1 MLYLDGNYIA
11 HAEQD
16 TEGLRIPWED
26 SYGFFT
32 AKCPAFIEGHRV
44 VPEGETWIRA
54 DGTAFTGLMITP
66 VGNPAT
72 LQALQAAADSQTIAD
87 LDAEV
92 VELTYQNVLLELG
105 L

>member
-1 MLYLDGNYIA
+1 
-11 HAEQD
+11 
-16 TEGLRIPWED
+16 
-26 SYGFFT
+26 
-32 AKCPAFIEGHRV
+32 
-44 VPEGETWIRA
+44 
-54 DGTAFTGLMITP
+54 MITP

-87 LDAEV
+87 LDTEV